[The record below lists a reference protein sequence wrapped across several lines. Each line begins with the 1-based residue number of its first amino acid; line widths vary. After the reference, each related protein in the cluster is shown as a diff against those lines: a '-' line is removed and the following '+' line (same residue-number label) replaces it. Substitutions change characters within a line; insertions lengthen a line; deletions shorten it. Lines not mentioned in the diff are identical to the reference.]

1 MEGIKE
7 TKNQLRN
14 DIQELY
20 KRFTAAKPEDI
31 ISNPKNTSQL
41 HELAELSAALTK
53 KIEAFSYLAA
63 IEEAHP
69 EIAIVPPVP
78 EVKVPEIKTPEFKAP
93 PVVPPVAEV
102 KAPEVPP
109 VVPPVA
115 EVKAPEVP
123 PVVPPVAEVKAPE
136 VPPVVPPVIP
146 PAANIPLVPEVK
158 TPEVVQPAA
167 QPTKKFTDV
176 KTVISFNEKLMFIRS
191 LFGGDAAAYD
201 NAITQI
207 NSSNSLSEAETVLK
221 NLSSTYKWTQDAE
234 PVQVFYSSVKRR
246 FA

>member
-1 MEGIKE
+1 MAGIKE

-20 KRFTAAKPEDI
+20 KRFTATKPEEI

-78 EVKVPEIKTPEFKAP
+78 EVKVPEIKTPEFK
-93 PVVPPVAEV
+93 
-102 KAPEVPP
+102 VPP

-115 EVKAPEVP
+115 EVKVPE
-123 PVVPPVAEVKAPE
+123 A
-136 VPPVVPPVIP
+136 PPVIS
-146 PAANIPLVPEVK
+146 PAANIPLVPEIK

-176 KTVISFNEKLMFIRS
+176 KTLISFNEKLMFIRS

-207 NSSNSLSEAETVLK
+207 NTSNSLTEAETVLK